1 MHMEQVNLKE
11 IKPVGVKQ
19 QQLFSDRVI
28 FNILKSPKHMF
39 LKKTHG

>member
-11 IKPVGVKQ
+11 IKSVAMKQ

-39 LKKTHG
+39 LRKING

>member
-11 IKPVGVKQ
+11 IKSVGMR

-39 LKKTHG
+39 LRKIHG